1 MALPAG
7 AGGGGIT
14 VTPAELHGAAGTLR
28 AALAELDGAGKG
40 TGSLG
45 AGDLGSP
52 ELAAAVADFCDR
64 AGAVA
69 AAMNAV
75 VDMTASNTDAAGE
88 RYTTTDATAIPPS
101 P

>member
-1 MALPAG
+1 MD
-7 AGGGGIT
+7 GIT
-14 VTPAELHGAAGTLR
+14 VTPAELYGAAGTLR
-28 AALAELDGAGKG
+28 AALAELDDSGKGAG
-40 TGSLG
+40 GS

-52 ELAAAVADFCDR
+52 ALAAAVADFCSR

-75 VDMTASNTDAAGE
+75 IDVTASDTHNAGE

-101 P
+101 

>member
-1 MALPAG
+1 MA
-7 AGGGGIT
+7 
-14 VTPAELHGAAGTLR
+14 PAELHGAAGTLR
-28 AALAELDGAGKG
+28 AALAELDGTGSGA
-40 TGSLG
+40 GSLG

-75 VDMTASNTDAAGE
+75 IDVTASNTDAAGGL
-88 RYTTTDATAIPPS
+88 YTTTDATAIPGS

>member
-1 MALPAG
+1 M
-7 AGGGGIT
+7 GGIT

-28 AALAELDGAGKG
+28 AALAELDDSGRGAGA
-40 TGSLG
+40 S

-52 ELAAAVADFCDR
+52 ALAAAVADFCGR

-75 VDMTASNTDAAGE
+75 IDVTAGDTDRAGE

-101 P
+101 

>member
-1 MALPAG
+1 M
-7 AGGGGIT
+7 GGIT

-28 AALAELDGAGKG
+28 AALAELDESGAGAAA
-40 TGSLG
+40 S

-52 ELAAAVADFCDR
+52 ALAAAVADFCDR

-75 VDMTASNTDAAGE
+75 IDVTAGDTDNAGE
-88 RYTTTDATAIPPS
+88 RYTTTDATAIPS
-101 P
+101 S